1 MATTEIYT
9 LSLHDA
15 LPISDPGPGRRGGP
29 LSIWNWLAVGG
40 AAVLALGVVAAL
52 RRRVRVTAPG
62 RRFFRHPTA
71 GPGVFMLTFFVPIAI
86 AARVVAP
93 YPPYSQID
101 ID

>member
-52 RRRVRVTAPG
+52 RRRVRVRSEEHTSELQSLTNIVCGHLLEKKKDEEYQLLITKHLQDRG
-62 RRFFRHPTA
+62 RN
-71 GPGVFMLTFFVPIAI
+71 
-86 AARVVAP
+86 
-93 YPPYSQID
+93 S
-101 ID
+101 